1 MYNYEEILQGIPDKK
16 ENKNTT
22 SHKFKK
28 DLLEFFSDKP
38 IKTCLEIGAN
48 WGYTTRVLSYLAEK
62 VYAIDHSD
70 ENIKKVIENT
80 RGRKNISCI
89 IGNAYSNSTYM
100 TIIDDIDLCFIDC
113 VHDYPN
119 VKEDIERSLRMK
131 KEGKDLYIS
140 FDDYGHPTA
149 RGVKRA
155 IDETIELGRM
165 EVVKYIGHEEG
176 FNVFGNVILA
186 DSEGIICK
194 VL

>member
-1 MYNYEEILQGIPDKK
+1 MPIELYLNDD
-16 ENKNTT
+16 T

-48 WGYTTRVLSYLAEK
+48 WGYTTRVLSYIAEK

-70 ENIKKVIENT
+70 DNIKKVIENN

-89 IGNAYSNSTYM
+89 VGNAYSNMTYM
-100 TIIDDIDLCFIDC
+100 TITDEIDLCFIDC

-131 KEGKDLYIS
+131 KQGKDLYIA

-165 EVVKYIGHEEG
+165 EVVKYIGHEAG
-176 FNVFGNVILA
+176 YNVFNSVILV
-186 DSEGIICK
+186 DSEGVICK